1 MKDSPTL
8 QEAINTFASRL
19 NDVEE
24 TIDTVQQRGYALHRK
39 NYRPTW
45 KARTRK
51 LLASFFAIRR
61 IETRTTHG
69 AVQELELHTTQ
80 ILNDESD
87 LLTKKENVR
96 YCRMCIEDLQ
106 KIADQESEILLD
118 TNPYLAYTK
127 LKAILLHS
135 KQKVSIV
142 DPYVSAQTIERYVE
156 PLPKNLHVRLLTRVM
171 DPDFKAVASI
181 CKKTH
186 PSFEVRTSNGIHDR
200 HLIVDRRAWIIG
212 QSLKDAGSK
221 APLSIVEVRDATS
234 IRHIF
239 EGLWS
244 SGNPT
249 F

>member
-1 MKDSPTL
+1 MKDSSTL
-8 QEAINTFASRL
+8 QDAINTFASRL
-19 NDVEE
+19 NDIEE
-24 TIDTVQQRGYALHRK
+24 TIDTVDQRGYALHRK
-39 NYRPTW
+39 NYRPIW
-45 KARTRK
+45 KTRTRK

-61 IETRTTHG
+61 IETPTTHG
-69 AVQELELHTTQ
+69 TVQELELHTKE
-80 ILNDESD
+80 ILNEESD
-87 LLTKKENVR
+87 LATKKENVR

-127 LKAILLHS
+127 LKAIILHS
-135 KQKVSIV
+135 KKQVSII
-142 DPYVSAQTIERYVE
+142 DPYVNAQTIERYIE
-156 PLPKNLHVRLLTRVM
+156 PLPKNIHVRLLTRVM

-186 PSFEVRTSNGIHDR
+186 PSFDVRISNGVHDR
-200 HLIVDRRAWIIG
+200 HLIIDRRAWIIG
-212 QSLKDAGSK
+212 QSLKDAGSN
-221 APLSIVEVRDATS
+221 APLSIVELRDATS

-244 SGNPT
+244 SANPI